1 MMSLLDDARQLLNIQ
16 PIEELPGEIG
26 MYCRCCGEKIGE
38 SPEFAGHEPD
48 CPWLAM
54 PRIVAALEAADA
66 ALDWLNAVNIGD
78 REARR
83 TAADVL
89 MAALRR
95 EATP

>member
-1 MMSLLDDARQLLNIQ
+1 MSVLEDARRLTSTD
-16 PIEELPGEIG
+16 PAATTDWCPF
-26 MYCRCCGEKIGE
+26 CD
-38 SPEFAGHEPD
+38 GHQHTKV